1 MSPEEYYKIFGE
13 WPHGYPSA
21 RPSYPNKFT
30 ELLATN
36 PVTKFLVPGAERFL
50 QRGQNPSFMDIIFAG
65 LGVTPV
71 GRLIPGQIRS
81 ALSKGTPVY
90 HGTTARFN
98 RPDLGQSGANWNPA
112 YGSGFNVTSSPEI
125 ANLYGQTLAKK
136 HLANNPWLPIKPY
149 YVNEYRIP
157 KDTKFLNLDK
167 KLKDQP
173 KDVQDSIMSKMLS
186 QEKRWGNKDSTLKSI
201 SDDYGDWL
209 LGDIYFTKFSRGKSM
224 IPSNYQGVKY
234 TDKMFGL
241 DKGGW
246 IDEFGEMVPG
256 TPVHPFSPNMYKSGQ
271 TNYVIKQKQ
280 PLLQETSS
288 GQMVDV
294 APTSLFDTLKPVR
307 KKLKLEF
314 DTGLN

>member
-21 RPSYPNKFT
+21 RPSYPSKFT

-50 QRGQNPSFMDIIFAG
+50 QRGQNPSFMDVIFAG

-90 HGTTARFN
+90 HGTTSRFTN
-98 RPDLGQSGANWNPA
+98 PNPMNTKQNWSPA
-112 YGSGFNVTSSPEI
+112 YGEGFNVTQSPKI
-125 ANLYGQTLAKK
+125 ADLYGRTLARKY
-136 HLANNPWLPIKPY
+136 LGNNTWLPIKPY

-157 KDTKFLNLDK
+157 KDSKFLNLDK

-173 KDVQDSIMSKMLS
+173 KDVRNHIITKMLPD
-186 QEKRWGNKDSTLKSI
+186 QPVGSTNKSI
-201 SDDYGDWL
+201 LKEYGDWST
-209 LGDIYFTKFSRGKSM
+209 GDIYFIKFGKSDM
-224 IPSNYQGVKY
+224 AIPPNYSGVKY
-234 TDKMFGL
+234 SDEMFGF

-246 IDEFGEMVPG
+246 KDEFGEVVSGIPA
-256 TPVHPFSPNMYKSGQ
+256 HPFPSRMYKSGE
-271 TNYVIKQKQ
+271 TNYVVR
-280 PLLQETSS
+280 PTTSKDRAS
-288 GQMVDV
+288 MSY
-294 APTSLFDTLKPVR
+294 PEIKPVR
-307 KKLKLEF
+307 KKMKLEF
-314 DTGLN
+314 DRGMDSGTPWLKNIWGN